1 VLDRRAHHVM
11 RRIIA
16 AALLLALIP
25 FGAVGAKTHIDDKI
39 RQQQAKLHAAHL
51 KLNEKRAHLHAA
63 KVKAGSIAEQLDE
76 TNHNIAQ
83 VNGRIGT
90 INAQMHSTQ
99 RKLDWTRVQLAAAQK
114 TVARHNDALK
124 RRLVDAYEHGDLGY
138 IDVLLE
144 SRSFTDFVERWNDI
158 RYVIKANEV
167 TIRQRKAL
175 EANVHGIEMSL
186 VGTQAVLNGQ
196 QSQASQEQNALG
208 ALADERK
215 SLLQAAAQEKNQ
227 AQTEVQQY
235 EEMTAEEEAALEAL
249 IREKQEEEERRR
261 EAERRAHQ
269 LAGEPVAP
277 IKGAPG
283 SVSWPVTGTITSPF
297 GMRNHPTLGGFRLH
311 AGIDIGANEGTTI
324 GAAASGRVIIAQ
336 WAGNCGNMVTI
347 FHGGGMSTNYCH
359 MSHIFVGVGQDVTR
373 GQAIGAVGHTG
384 DANGPHLHFEVR
396 INSKPVDP
404 LGYLR

>member
-1 VLDRRAHHVM
+1 LI

-16 AALLLALIP
+16 AVLLVVLLP
-25 FGAVGAKTHIDDKI
+25 FGTVQAKNKLDDKI
-39 RQQQAKLHAAHL
+39 RQQQEKLHAAHL
-51 KLNEKRAHLHAA
+51 KLMEKRAHLHDA
-63 KVKAGSIAEQLDE
+63 KVKAGSLQDQLDQ

-83 VNGRIGT
+83 VTGRIGT
-90 INAQMHSTQ
+90 IASQMHSTQ
-99 RKLDWTRVQLAAAQK
+99 RKLDWTRVQLSAAQK
-114 TVARHNDALK
+114 TVARHNDALR

-138 IDVLLE
+138 IDVLME

-158 RYVIKANEV
+158 RYVIKANEA
-167 TIRQRKAL
+167 TIRERRGL
-175 EANVHGIEMSL
+175 ESHVAGIELSL

-196 QSQASQEQNALG
+196 QTQAAQEQNALG
-208 ALADERK
+208 ALASERQ
-215 SLLQAAAQEKNQ
+215 SLVAAAAQEKNE
-227 AQTEVQQY
+227 AQTEVTQY
-235 EEMTAEEEAALEAL
+235 EEMTAQEEADLEQL

-283 SVSWPVTGTITSPF
+283 SVSWPVSGPITSPF

-311 AGIDIGANEGTTI
+311 AGIDIAASEGTTI
-324 GAAASGRVIIAQ
+324 GAAASGRVIVAQ
-336 WAGNCGNMVTI
+336 YAGNCGNMI
-347 FHGGGMSTNYCH
+347 SIDHGGGMATVYCH
-359 MSHIFVGVGQDVTR
+359 LSQIFVGVGQDVSR

-384 DANGPHLHFEVR
+384 DATGPHLHFG
-396 INSKPVDP
+396 ILIKGHPVDP